1 MNLIL
6 FDKET
11 SRSGENVHDS
21 RELRREVNHTQV
33 QKTLEKAGFSDLHP
47 EVLITPNPVEGI
59 KPAIL
64 H

>member
-33 QKTLEKAGFSDLHP
+33 QTTLEKAGFGNLNAKIQ
-47 EVLITPNPVEGI
+47 ITPNPIEGI